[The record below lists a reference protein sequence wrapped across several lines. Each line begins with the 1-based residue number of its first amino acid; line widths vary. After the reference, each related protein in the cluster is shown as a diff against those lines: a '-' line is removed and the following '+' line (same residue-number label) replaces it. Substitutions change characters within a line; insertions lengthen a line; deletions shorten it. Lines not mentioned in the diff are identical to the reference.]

1 MVWYNFLFSNE
12 MFVDHNLEVERV
24 VSVPPL
30 VKETFKFLPSKR
42 HPLNLTIQAWR
53 GQQHELQ
60 PTMHCRQLLL
70 PNKKWTGTNTSP
82 TITFSKKIYFNLSSF
97 MVQIVWNETM
107 HTPLIGKCNLTWQQ
121 SESNG
126 ICLYKKIIAEFM
138 SATVWKLQA

>member
-1 MVWYNFLFSNE
+1 
-12 MFVDHNLEVERV
+12 
-24 VSVPPL
+24 
-30 VKETFKFLPSKR
+30 
-42 HPLNLTIQAWR
+42 
-53 GQQHELQ
+53 
-60 PTMHCRQLLL
+60 
-70 PNKKWTGTNTSP
+70 
-82 TITFSKKIYFNLSSF
+82 